1 MKISIKYTG
10 NIINLPSNVVDFIK
24 DAEEH
29 DLKFIVGLSSFSTYF
44 NDFDTALPILSE
56 KLGLELCEV
65 SRAIEFWSDAGVIDV
80 DGSISCDTVASF
92 AAYKNSA
99 PSYTGEQILKIVDSN
114 PGFKSLADCAQNV
127 LEKDFTQTDFNSL
140 LYLKDFYKFS
150 DEYII
155 MLLNY
160 CKELESASWA
170 YIRKI
175 ARLFY
180 DEGIDTYEVLEK
192 HLSQRK
198 DKRSL
203 EYKVRKLFGVGMREF
218 TKRERDI
225 FDGWV
230 GLKLSYDLIKRAY
243 EISVDNG
250 KGANWQY
257 TNKILENWNISGV
270 KTLEDAEKT
279 IAKNKSKL
287 SMSTFDTDDFFE
299 AALKRSN
306 ELFEERSKE

>member
-1 MKISIKYTG
+1 M
-10 NIINLPSNVVDFIK
+10 
-24 DAEEH
+24 
-29 DLKFIVGLSSFSTYF
+29 
-44 NDFDTALPILSE
+44 
-56 KLGLELCEV
+56 
-65 SRAIEFWSDAGVIDV
+65 
-80 DGSISCDTVASF
+80 
-92 AAYKNSA
+92 
-99 PSYTGEQILKIVDSN
+99 
-114 PGFKSLADCAQNV
+114 
-127 LEKDFTQTDFNSL
+127 
-140 LYLKDFYKFS
+140 
-150 DEYII
+150 
-155 MLLNY
+155 
-160 CKELESASWA
+160 
-170 YIRKI
+170 
-175 ARLFY
+175 
-180 DEGIDTYEVLEK
+180 EK

-225 FDGWV
+225 FDSWV
-230 GLKLSYDLIKRAY
+230 GLKLRFDLIKRAY

-257 TNKILENWNISGV
+257 INKILENWNISGV